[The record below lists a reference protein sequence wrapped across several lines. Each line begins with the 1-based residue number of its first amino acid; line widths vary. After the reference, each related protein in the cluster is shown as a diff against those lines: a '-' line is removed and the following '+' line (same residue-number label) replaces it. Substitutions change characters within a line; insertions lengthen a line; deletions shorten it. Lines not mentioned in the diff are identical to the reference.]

1 MVTSR
6 MNHAQRPLTASFPPP
21 CSVENFSRQNR
32 DDSPANEATTI
43 DPNLSYCHIDPNPS
57 PERCQL
63 VFSDGRQCRMP
74 RYDFH
79 PRLCRFHKEREE
91 EELFGSQ
98 PSYETRAAIGLP
110 ELEAVSRDLTTAI
123 GVNRA
128 LGQVFRLL
136 AQRRISRQEAL
147 AFGYLAR
154 LMLQTISIARAQAT
168 HSAILSSG
176 ESHADQELSPVNKV
190 PRERRIS
197 PNPVPGEKIPRAPGA
212 VSSSINKPEAP
223 LGGFLM
229 KSDPDRNPSSI
240 FCRPAMPAVSREP
253 SDERFVLSGSTCG
266 GPFVPEDQRSRGV
279 TSQLTQIEHLQILET

>member
-6 MNHAQRPLTASFPPP
+6 MNNAQKSLTASFPPP
-21 CSVENFSRQNR
+21 RSAENSARQNR
-32 DDSPANEATTI
+32 DDSPASEATTI
-43 DPNLSYCHIDPNPS
+43 DPNLSYCHMDPNPS

-74 RYDFH
+74 RYEIH

-110 ELEAVSRDLTTAI
+110 ELEAVSRDLTTPN

-136 AQRRISRQEAL
+136 AQRRISRQEAV

-154 LMLQTISIARAQAT
+154 LMLQTISIARAQAS
-168 HSAILSSG
+168 HSTILSEPTSG
-176 ESHADQELSPVNKV
+176 EEQRTAPKAAPARDICPSPSS
-190 PRERRIS
+190 PPERIS
-197 PNPVPGEKIPRAPGA
+197 PLID
-212 VSSSINKPEAP
+212 KPEAP

-253 SDERFVLSGSTCG
+253 GDERFMLSGSTRG